1 MLVLSRHLNESIII
15 AKEVKVTVLRITPNR
30 VELGVDAGSHVLVD
44 REEIHLRKQAAG
56 EATRGKRR
64 PRLKV
69 AARVDGNR

>member
-30 VELGVDAGSHVLVD
+30 VELGVDAESHVVVD

-64 PRLKV
+64 PRLKL
-69 AARVDGNR
+69 AAGVDGNR